1 MHVSA
6 SFAHS
11 TMPPI
16 TQSPVGTGK
25 SAPGQGRPLGPAGHN
40 GESRQPWQE
49 GDPSSHPT
57 ARAELAAKP
66 TSVNSGQTSLNHTRE
81 YLAAEASGTRAK
93 PPTND
98 ANRRTSRRF
107 RRIVHFGSSVQ
118 LTNVITA
125 SADSAS
131 WLECSAREQGPP
143 RSPMSQPP
151 HLQVL
156 DGRVSPAREPASPT
170 VIGARPSE
178 RRRQTGPNCVENA
191 PETRTDQ

>member
-1 MHVSA
+1 
-6 SFAHS
+6 
-11 TMPPI
+11 MPPI

-25 SAPGQGRPLGPAGHN
+25 SVPGRGRPLGPAGHN

-49 GDPSSHPT
+49 GDPSTALSPRERLPSHPT

-66 TSVNSGQTSLNHTRE
+66 TSVNSGQTSLNYTRE
-81 YLAAEASGTRAK
+81 YLAAEASGAGAK
-93 PPTND
+93 AATNE

-107 RRIVHFGSSVQ
+107 RRIVYFGSSVQ

-143 RSPMSQPP
+143 RSSMSQPP

-170 VIGARPSE
+170 VNGARPSA
-178 RRRQTGPNCVENA
+178 RGCQTGPNCVENA